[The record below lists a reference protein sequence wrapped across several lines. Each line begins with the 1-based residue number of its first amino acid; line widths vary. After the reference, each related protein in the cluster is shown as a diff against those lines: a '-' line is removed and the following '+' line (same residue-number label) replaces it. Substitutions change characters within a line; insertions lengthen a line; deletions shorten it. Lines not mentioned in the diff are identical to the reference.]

1 MSAVRS
7 MVSVSSSS
15 LTIGERAVDEDD
27 DDDEDE
33 DDEDE
38 DDEDEDEDDE
48 DDEEMIPCQRPRVL
62 ALSLL

>member
-38 DDEDEDEDDE
+38 DDED
-48 DDEEMIPCQRPRVL
+48 DEEMIPCQRPRVL